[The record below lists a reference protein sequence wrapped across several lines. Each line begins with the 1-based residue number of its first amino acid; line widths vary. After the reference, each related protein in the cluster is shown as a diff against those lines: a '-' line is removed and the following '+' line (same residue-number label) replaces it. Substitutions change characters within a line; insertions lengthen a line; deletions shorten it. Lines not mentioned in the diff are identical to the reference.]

1 MQDIEIR
8 AEIPAP
14 PAKVFALLEDHAG
27 YARWAGVKESVLR
40 HPGDPPPNGLGAI
53 RVLRT
58 GGIAIQEEVTAYEP
72 PRRLEYALTA
82 GLPVREYVGAIDLA
96 ARGAGTELRWKVR
109 FRPLVPGTGWLLRA
123 ATARTLRGIVAAL
136 ERQLA

>member
-8 AEIPAP
+8 AEIPAA

-40 HPGDPPPNGLGAI
+40 HPGDPSPHGLGAI
-53 RVLRT
+53 RVLRSA
-58 GGIAIQEEVTAYEP
+58 GLAIQEEITVYEP

-82 GLPVREYVGAIDLA
+82 GLPVREYTGSVDLA
-96 ARGAGTELRWKVR
+96 PRGGGTELHWRVR

-123 ATARTLRGIVAAL
+123 ALQRTLRGMVDAL
-136 ERQLA
+136 VRQLA